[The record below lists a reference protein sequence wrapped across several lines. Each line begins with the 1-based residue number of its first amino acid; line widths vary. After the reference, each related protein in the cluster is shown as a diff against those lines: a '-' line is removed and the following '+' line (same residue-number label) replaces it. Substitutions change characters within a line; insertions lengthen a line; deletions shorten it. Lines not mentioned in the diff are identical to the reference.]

1 MRITWQV
8 CVIIGVCLIAL
19 ALPIAGVVLT
29 LQTLTKGD
37 ARQSERHPI
46 QALPGLLE
54 NVLEGIADEKLAPEE
69 LENEEM
75 KIELSALDVQMER
88 ERIERILKSVGGIS
102 IPTSESQSEIRLLVR
117 VPADRLAE
125 FLDAC
130 VGEGARSPAG
140 DLMEIVIRKTK
151 VQ

>member
-37 ARQSERHPI
+37 ARQSEEPD
-46 QALPGLLE
+46 PSTSGLLE

-75 KIELSALDVQMER
+75 KIELSALDVQKER
-88 ERIERILKSVGGIS
+88 ERIER
-102 IPTSESQSEIRLLVR
+102 TFEIRWG
-117 VPADRLAE
+117 D
-125 FLDAC
+125 LDSD
-130 VGEGARSPAG
+130 VGEPVGDSIACESSCGSTRGVPGRMRGRGGAISRWRSYG
-140 DLMEIVIRKTK
+140 NCD
-151 VQ
+151 

>member
-37 ARQSERHPI
+37 ARQSEEPD
-46 QALPGLLE
+46 PSTSGLLE

-140 DLMEIVIRKTK
+140 DLLEIVIRKTQ

>member
-19 ALPIAGVVLT
+19 ALPIASVILT
-29 LQTLTKGD
+29 LQTFTSRG
-37 ARQSERHPI
+37 AQQSEESDPSTS
-46 QALPGLLE
+46 GLLE